1 MDFDPL
7 VVAVHS
13 VTLVLIVIVIV
24 FVTVFVIVVVVVP
37 DSSLRAEFQC
47 VIIAAAFVR

>member
-7 VVAVHS
+7 VVAV
-13 VTLVLIVIVIV
+13 TLILIVIVIV
-24 FVTVFVIVVVVVP
+24 FVIVSAVVVVVVP

-47 VIIAAAFVR
+47 VIIAAAFGR